1 MKSTGFFAA
10 LKMIHRL
17 LLMGLSFF
25 GALSLVLVSTKS
37 FPAVMDTATDRMMQV
52 IAVFLSVGMV
62 LLGFNIFKKKIL
74 AARDLTGTAEEKV
87 TDYRKACLV
96 WWAMLEGPGLFAF
109 VCFLLTGNYA
119 FFALG
124 CAHIVAIF
132 LFTPRKENIAVLLR
146 LNSEELSRLEQS

>member
-1 MKSTGFFAA
+1 MKPTGYFAA

-37 FPAVMDTATDRMMQV
+37 FPAVLDTATDRMMQV
-52 IAVFLSVGMV
+52 IAVLLSVGMV
-62 LLGFNIFKKKIL
+62 IAGFNIFKKKIL
-74 AARDLTGTAEEKV
+74 GARDSSGTAEEKAN
-87 TDYRKACLV
+87 DYRKACLV

-109 VCFLLTGNYA
+109 VCFLLTGNFA

-132 LFTPRKENIAVLLR
+132 LFTPRKDNIAVLLR
-146 LNSEELSRLEQS
+146 LSSDELAQL